1 MEPRRGDHE
10 YDIASI
16 THRSPPADGSVT
28 MGLMRFT
35 VVDDD
40 STISFIGP
48 DRALQALV
56 AACASGPRTIGQLLD
71 RAAPFT
77 ADLRDRV
84 LSGLAVFDEHN
95 VGGNYRWIHAALDY
109 CKREE
114 VPVFRVV
121 DDRTRETS
129 LSPVWAGAVVFN
141 LSAKRI
147 IQIQNTYAE
156 IKRKGRLRIM
166 EGARPTNRVQRYELP
181 PEWTVVPER

>member
-1 MEPRRGDHE
+1 
-10 YDIASI
+10 
-16 THRSPPADGSVT
+16 

-35 VVDDD
+35 VVDRT
-40 STISFIGP
+40 STVSFIGP

-56 AACASGPRTIGQLLD
+56 AACARGPETLEALLEF
-71 RAAPFT
+71 AAPFT
-77 ADLRDRV
+77 ADLRERV

-95 VGGNYRWIHAALDY
+95 APGNYRWIHAALDY

-114 VPVFRVV
+114 TPVFRVV
-121 DDRTRETS
+121 DDRTREAS

-141 LSAKRI
+141 LKARRI
-147 IQIQNTYAE
+147 VQIQNTYAE

-181 PEWTVVPER
+181 PEWTVVPEP

>member
-1 MEPRRGDHE
+1 
-10 YDIASI
+10 
-16 THRSPPADGSVT
+16 

-35 VVDDD
+35 VVDRD
-40 STISFIGP
+40 STVSFIGP

-56 AACASGPRTIGQLLD
+56 AACASGPESLGGLLEQ
-71 RAAPFT
+71 AAPFT
-77 ADLRDRV
+77 GDLRERV
-84 LSGLAVFDEHN
+84 LSGLAVFDEHDA
-95 VGGNYRWIHAALDY
+95 GGDHRWIHAAFDF

-141 LSAKRI
+141 LKAKRI
-147 IQIQNTYAE
+147 VQIQNTYAE

-166 EGARPTNRVQRYELP
+166 EGARPTNRVRRYELP
-181 PEWTVVPER
+181 AEWTVVPER